1 MALTVNSMDS
11 ISMHEKIHRR
21 SGHIAVMYKNWLI
34 VWGGYVD
41 HMQETSTSQIQSAYH
56 YTDELWIYDCLSELW
71 ERVLTKG
78 DIPPRNS
85 GSCGV
90 LHEDC
95 LYIFGGFHGQTEP
108 GSMDGNSNQLFR
120 LHLCTMTW
128 EWLHPTGEQPTP
140 CDKLAGW
147 VYNNKLYFFGGF
159 GPQPDFGAP
168 FQHVVDPSTELSGW
182 PRGWNNQLVVY
193 NPATDEWEW
202 PRTRGTIPSPR
213 AAHAADITG
222 HKVFVFGG
230 RIGNTRNNDLHCLDL
245 DKMRWS
251 GNLTRPFELNP
262 EGRSWHSF
270 TFITESRAV
279 LYGGLNQFNTVLS
292 DCWFLDLVPSLRW
305 YRFRHRYPK
314 PRLWHKAQ
322 FVPVSGDL
330 LIMGGHRANILD
342 PVGRTD
348 HAEEM
353 LVINFTPK
361 SLLRLCL
368 DAVLMYEEQLRAE
381 WNWLPQNLQN
391 VLNARLDQC

>member
-279 LYGGLNQFNTVLS
+279 LYGGLNQFNTVLRPRRGDAGNQLHSQVTVEVVPGRSSDVRRTAACRVELAATEPTECAKCPSRSVLVTSCRHVLS
-292 DCWFLDLVPSLRW
+292 DCTKTV
-305 YRFRHRYPK
+305 
-314 PRLWHKAQ
+314 
-322 FVPVSGDL
+322 
-330 LIMGGHRANILD
+330 
-342 PVGRTD
+342 
-348 HAEEM
+348 
-353 LVINFTPK
+353 
-361 SLLRLCL
+361 C
-368 DAVLMYEEQLRAE
+368 E
-381 WNWLPQNLQN
+381 WSARKMRVNSN
-391 VLNARLDQC
+391 VASQCSVVQ